1 MSSVK
6 ELNKL
11 LNGSIPVE
19 ELIKQLP
26 SLKESLWEVVLMW
39 INNKYDTFFTEEV
52 NQQSLDWAL
61 KTYKKIS
68 SDLNSELRGL
78 L

>member
-1 MSSVK
+1 
-6 ELNKL
+6 
-11 LNGSIPVE
+11 
-19 ELIKQLP
+19 
-26 SLKESLWEVVLMW
+26 MW

-52 NQQSLDWAL
+52 NQQSLDWTL

-68 SDLNSELRGL
+68 ADLNSELRTL